1 MAYKIGMISLGCPK
15 NQVDAEIMLNILR
28 QNGFEI
34 CSDLSLADAVIVNTC
49 GFIESAKA
57 ESIEQ
62 ILDLAVLKRE
72 GNLKSIVVTGC
83 MAERYREQVQKEL
96 PEADAVVGIGSNA
109 DIAEIVM
116 KTLGG
121 ESLERFADKLQLP
134 LDGQRVLSTPYYYA
148 YLKIAEGCDNC
159 CTYCAIPAI
168 RGRFRSRKMESILE
182 EAEALVRGG
191 VKELILVAQD
201 TTRYGEDIYGEP
213 YLALLLTK
221 LAAIPGAKW
230 IRLLYTYPE
239 RIDDRLLDVMAA
251 HDNILNYLDIPIQHC
266 NAEILRRMNRK
277 GDRRSLTKLIARI
290 RNKLPGVTLRTTL
303 IAGFPGETERQ
314 FGELCEFVKE
324 MSFDR
329 LGCFAYSKEEG
340 TAAAKFENQIETK
353 EKQRRQEL
361 IMQHQA
367 ALTEQNNALKAG
379 TLMQVLVEGYDKE
392 LKCYFGRGRADAPE
406 IDGMVYFTSKHILP
420 TGSFAEVRIK
430 DCIDYDFLGEAE
442 EKHEESET

>member
-1 MAYKIGMISLGCPK
+1 
-15 NQVDAEIMLNILR
+15 
-28 QNGFEI
+28 
-34 CSDLSLADAVIVNTC
+34 
-49 GFIESAKA
+49 
-57 ESIEQ
+57 
-62 ILDLAVLKRE
+62 
-72 GNLKSIVVTGC
+72 
-83 MAERYREQVQKEL
+83 
-96 PEADAVVGIGSNA
+96 
-109 DIAEIVM
+109 
-116 KTLGG
+116 
-121 ESLERFADKLQLP
+121 
-134 LDGQRVLSTPYYYA
+134 
-148 YLKIAEGCDNC
+148 
-159 CTYCAIPAI
+159 
-168 RGRFRSRKMESILE
+168 
-182 EAEALVRGG
+182 
-191 VKELILVAQD
+191 
-201 TTRYGEDIYGEP
+201 
-213 YLALLLTK
+213 
-221 LAAIPGAKW
+221 
-230 IRLLYTYPE
+230 
-239 RIDDRLLDVMAA
+239 
-251 HDNILNYLDIPIQHC
+251 
-266 NAEILRRMNRK
+266 
-277 GDRRSLTKLIARI
+277 
-290 RNKLPGVTLRTTL
+290 LRTTL